1 MTTTPM
7 RTERD
12 SLGEVPVPT
21 DALYGAQ
28 TARAVENFPISGI
41 RPHRVFIESTAMVKW
56 AAVMANMAIGKLPLE
71 KGDAITRAAKEII
84 DGQHHAQFV
93 VDVFQAGAGT
103 SHNMNA
109 NEVIAN
115 RANELSG
122 GRRGDYAPIHP
133 NDDVNMSQ
141 STNDIFPTITKIAA
155 LRMLPGVVAQLQALE
170 DAFRQKADEFA
181 DVVKSGRT
189 HLQDAV
195 PTTLGA
201 EFGGYANAIKHVRE
215 RIAGTAHWVG
225 DLNIGATALGTG
237 LNSGAGYRG
246 EAVKYLK
253 EITGITDLRPAENL
267 FEVTQSMASLGALS
281 GDLRTVALELI
292 RTANDLRLMASGPRT
307 GLYEIALPAVQPGSS
322 IMPGKVNPVMA
333 EMLDMVCFQIVGND
347 TTVALAVQAGQLDLN
362 VMMPVIAFNLVWS
375 MEILT
380 NAVRV
385 FVEQCVHGITAN
397 RARINEW
404 VEQSTAIVTALNQRI
419 GYSRAAK
426 VAQQAFQEG
435 RTVRA
440 VLIAEGIL
448 TADEAAQFL
457 DPAVLVQP
465 GDPNPYAPLPTSR
478 NGMRSG
484 G

>member
-1 MTTTPM
+1 MATTTTPM
-7 RTERD
+7 RTEHD
-12 SLGEVPVPT
+12 SLGEVSVPT

-56 AAVMANMAIGKLPLE
+56 AAAMANLAIGKLPPE
-71 KGDAITRAAKEII
+71 KGDAIKRAAKEII
-84 DGQHHAQFV
+84 DDQHHAQFV

-155 LRMLPGVVAQLQALE
+155 LRMLPGVVEQLQALE

-201 EFGGYANAIKHVRE
+201 EFVGYANAIKHVRE

-292 RTANDLRLMASGPRT
+292 RIANDLRLMASGPRT

-385 FVEQCVHGITAN
+385 FIEQCVHGITAN

-440 VLIAEGIL
+440 VLISEGIL

-465 GDPNPYAPLPTSR
+465 GDPNTYA
-478 NGMRSG
+478 
-484 G
+484 

>member
-1 MTTTPM
+1 MTITTATRM
-7 RTERD
+7 ERD
-12 SLGEVPVPT
+12 SLGEVAVPA

-28 TARAVENFPISGI
+28 TARAVANFPISGI
-41 RPHRVFIESTAMVKW
+41 LPHRVFIESTAMVKW
-56 AAVMANMAIGKLPLE
+56 AAAMANMAIGKLPAE
-71 KGDAITRAAKEII
+71 KGNAIAQAAREII

-115 RANELSG
+115 RANELLG
-122 GRRGDYAPIHP
+122 GRRGAYAPIHP

-141 STNDIFPTITKIAA
+141 STNDVFPTITKIAA
-155 LRMLPGVVAQLQALE
+155 LRMLREVDAQLRGLE
-170 DAFRQKADEFA
+170 AAFGQKAEEFA
-181 DVVKSGRT
+181 AIVKSGRT

-201 EFGGYANAIKHVRE
+201 EFGGYATTIMQVRE
-215 RIAGTAHWVG
+215 RLAGTAHWLG

-246 EAVKYLK
+246 EAVRYLQ
-253 EITGITDLRPAENL
+253 EITGLDDLRPAGNL
-267 FEVTQSMASLGALS
+267 FAVTQSMASLGALS
-281 GDLRTVALELI
+281 GDLKTVALELI
-292 RTANDLRLMASGPRT
+292 RIANDLRLLSSGPRT
-307 GLYEIALPAVQPGSS
+307 GLFEITLPAVQPGSS

-333 EMLDMVCFQIVGND
+333 EMLDMVCFQVVGND

-362 VMMPVIAFNLVWS
+362 VMMPVIAFNVVWS

-385 FVEQCVHGITAN
+385 FTVFCVRGITAN
-397 RARINEW
+397 RERIAAM

-419 GYSRAAK
+419 GYRQAAK
-426 VAQQAFQEG
+426 VAQQAFRED
-435 RTVRA
+435 RTVRD

-448 TADEAAQFL
+448 TAEEAAQFL
-457 DPAVLVQP
+457 DPAVLVRP
-465 GDPNPYAPLPTSR
+465 GDPHTYP
-478 NGMRSG
+478 
-484 G
+484 

>member
-1 MTTTPM
+1 MATTTSTRT

-12 SLGEVPVPT
+12 SLGDVPVPV

-56 AAVMANMAIGKLPLE
+56 AAAMANMAIGKLPPE
-71 KGDAITRAAKEII
+71 KGDAIARAAKEII
-84 DGQHHAQFV
+84 GGAHHAQFV

-115 RANELSG
+115 RANELLG
-122 GRRGDYAPIHP
+122 GRRGEYAPVHP

-141 STNDIFPTITKIAA
+141 STNDIFPTITKVAA
-155 LRMLPGVVAQLQALE
+155 LRMLPGVIAQLQSLE
-170 DAFRQKADEFA
+170 AAFRAKAEEFA

-201 EFGGYANAIKHVRE
+201 EFGGYAHAIKHVRE
-215 RIAGTAHWVG
+215 RIEGTAHWVG

-246 EAVKYLK
+246 EAVKFLK
-253 EITGITDLRPAENL
+253 EITGIADLRPAENL
-267 FEVTQSMASLGALS
+267 FEVTQSMAPLGALS
-281 GDLRTVALELI
+281 GDLRTIALELI
-292 RTANDLRLMASGPRT
+292 RIANDLRLMASGPRT
-307 GLYEIALPAVQPGSS
+307 GLFEIALPAVQPGSS

-333 EMLDMVCFQIVGND
+333 EMLDMVCFQVVGND

-362 VMMPVIAFNLVWS
+362 VMMPVIAFNIVWS

-385 FVEQCVHGITAN
+385 FIEFCARGITAN
-397 RARINEW
+397 RERINEW

-426 VAQQAFQEG
+426 VAQQAFREG
-435 RTVRA
+435 RTVRD
-440 VLIAEGIL
+440 VLISEGIL
-448 TADEAAQFL
+448 TADEAARFL

-465 GDPNPYAPLPTSR
+465 GDSTTYE
-478 NGMRSG
+478 
-484 G
+484 

>member
-1 MTTTPM
+1 MATITTPM
-7 RTERD
+7 RTEHD
-12 SLGEVPVPT
+12 SLGDVPVPA

-28 TARAVENFPISGI
+28 TARAVKNFPISGI
-41 RPHRVFIESTAMVKW
+41 RPHRVFVESTAMVKW
-56 AAVMANMAIGKLPLE
+56 AAAMANMAISKLAPE
-71 KGDAITRAAKEII
+71 KGNAIAQAAQEII

-115 RANELSG
+115 RANELLG
-122 GRRGDYAPIHP
+122 GRRGDYTPINS

-155 LRMLPGVVAQLQALE
+155 LRMVPGVVTQLQSLE
-170 DAFRQKADEFA
+170 AAFREKAAEFA

-201 EFGGYANAIKHVRE
+201 EFGGYADAIKHVCE
-215 RIAGTAHWVG
+215 RIAGTAHWLG

-237 LNSGAGYRG
+237 LNSGTGYRG
-246 EAVKYLK
+246 AAVRYLR
-253 EITGITDLRPAENL
+253 EITGIDDLRPAENL
-267 FEVTQSMASLGALS
+267 FEVTQSMAPLGALS
-281 GDLRTVALELI
+281 ADLRTVALELI
-292 RTANDLRLMASGPRT
+292 RIANDLRLMASGPRT

-333 EMLDMVCFQIVGND
+333 EMLDMVCFQVVGND

-362 VMMPVIAFNLVWS
+362 VMMPVIAYNVVWS
-375 MEILT
+375 MEILA

-385 FVEQCVHGITAN
+385 FVAFCVRGITAN
-397 RARINEW
+397 RTRINEW
-404 VEQSTAIVTALNQRI
+404 IEQSTAIVTALNPQI
-419 GYSRAAK
+419 GYSRAAQ
-426 VAQQAFQEG
+426 VAQQAFREG

-448 TADEAAQFL
+448 TADEAARFL

-465 GDPNPYAPLPTSR
+465 GDPTNYS
-478 NGMRSG
+478 
-484 G
+484 

>member
-1 MTTTPM
+1 MATTTTPT

-12 SLGEVPVPT
+12 SLGEVPVPA

-28 TARAVENFPISGI
+28 TARAVENFPISGL

-56 AAVMANMAIGKLPLE
+56 AAAMANMAIGKLPPE
-71 KGDAITRAAKEII
+71 KGNAIAGAAKEII
-84 DGQHHAQFV
+84 DGRYHDQFV

-115 RANELSG
+115 RANELLG
-122 GRRGDYAPIHP
+122 GRRGDYAPVHP

-141 STNDIFPTITKIAA
+141 STNDVFPTITKIAA
-155 LRMLPGVVAQLQALE
+155 LRMLAGVHEQLQSLE

-201 EFGGYANAIKHVRE
+201 EFGGYASAMQHVRE

-225 DLNIGATALGTG
+225 ELNIGATALGTG

-246 EAVKYLK
+246 EVVNYLK
-253 EITGITDLRPAENL
+253 EITGIEGLRPAENL
-267 FEVTQSMASLGALS
+267 FEVTQSMAPLGALS
-281 GDLRTVALELI
+281 SDLRTVALELI
-292 RTANDLRLMASGPRT
+292 RIANDLRLMASGPRT
-307 GLYEIALPAVQPGSS
+307 GLFEIALPAVQPGSS

-333 EMLDMVCFQIVGND
+333 EMLDMVCFQVVGND

-362 VMMPVIAFNLVWS
+362 VMMPVIAFNVVWS
-375 MEILT
+375 MDILA

-385 FVEQCVHGITAN
+385 FVEFCARGITAN
-397 RARINEW
+397 RARIAEW

-426 VAQQAFQEG
+426 VAQQAFREG
-435 RTVRA
+435 RTVRD
-440 VLIAEGIL
+440 VLVSEGVL

-457 DPAVLVQP
+457 DPAVLVRP
-465 GDPNPYAPLPTSR
+465 GDPNTYP
-478 NGMRSG
+478 
-484 G
+484 

>member
-1 MTTTPM
+1 MATTTTQAM

-56 AAVMANMAIGKLPLE
+56 AAAMANMAIGKLPPE

-84 DGQHHAQFV
+84 DGQHHEQFV

-115 RANELSG
+115 RANELGG
-122 GRRGDYAPIHP
+122 GRRGDYAPVHP

-141 STNDIFPTITKIAA
+141 STNDIFPTITKVAT
-155 LRMLPGVVAQLQALE
+155 LRMLPGVVEQLHLLE
-170 DAFRQKADEFA
+170 DAFREKAEEFA

-201 EFGGYANAIKHVRE
+201 EFGGYAHAIKHVRE
-215 RIAGTAHWVG
+215 RLESTAHWVG

-246 EAVKYLK
+246 EAVRYIK
-253 EITGITDLRPAENL
+253 EITGIADLRPAENL

-292 RTANDLRLMASGPRT
+292 RIANDLRLMASGPRT
-307 GLYEIALPAVQPGSS
+307 GLFEIALPAVQPGSS

-333 EMLDMVCFQIVGND
+333 EMLNMVCFQVVGND
-347 TTVALAVQAGQLDLN
+347 ATVALAVQAGQLDLN
-362 VMMPVIAFNLVWS
+362 VMMPVIAFNIVWS

-385 FVEQCVHGITAN
+385 FIEQCVRGISAN

-419 GYSRAAK
+419 GYSHAAK
-426 VAQQAFQEG
+426 VAQQAFREG

-448 TADEAAQFL
+448 SADEAAQFL

-465 GDPNPYAPLPTSR
+465 GDPNSYT
-478 NGMRSG
+478 
-484 G
+484 

>member
-1 MTTTPM
+1 M

-12 SLGEVPVPT
+12 SLGEVPVPV

-28 TARAVENFPISGI
+28 TARAVENFPVSGI
-41 RPHRVFIESTAMVKW
+41 GPHRVFIESTAMVKW
-56 AAVMANMAIGKLPLE
+56 AAAMANMAIGKLPPE
-71 KGDAITRAAKEII
+71 KGNVIAQAAREII
-84 DGQHHAQFV
+84 DGQHHEQFV

-115 RANELSG
+115 RANELLG
-122 GRRGDYAPIHP
+122 GRRGDYAPVHP

-141 STNDIFPTITKIAA
+141 STNDIFPTITKVAA
-155 LRMLPGVVAQLQALE
+155 LRMLPGVAMQVRALE
-170 DAFRQKADEFA
+170 EAFRQKANEFA

-201 EFGGYANAIKHVRE
+201 EFGGYASALKHARE
-215 RIAGTAHWVG
+215 RLESTAHWLG

-246 EAVKYLK
+246 EAVRYLR
-253 EITGITDLRPAENL
+253 EITGIADLRPADNL

-281 GDLRTVALELI
+281 GDLKTIALELI
-292 RTANDLRLMASGPRT
+292 RIANDLRLMASGPRT
-307 GLYEIALPAVQPGSS
+307 GLFEIALPAVQPGSS

-362 VMMPVIAFNLVWS
+362 VMMPVIAFNVVWS

-385 FVEQCVHGITAN
+385 FIAFCVRGITAN

-426 VAQQAFQEG
+426 VARQAFREG
-435 RTVRA
+435 RTVRDIL
-440 VLIAEGIL
+440 VSEGIL
-448 TADEAAQFL
+448 TADEAARFL

-465 GDPNPYAPLPTSR
+465 GDPTSYE
-478 NGMRSG
+478 
-484 G
+484 

>member
-1 MTTTPM
+1 MIIGKGPDMATTTTSTRT

-12 SLGEVPVPT
+12 SLGDVPVPV

-41 RPHRVFIESTAMVKW
+41 LPHRVFIESTAMVKW
-56 AAVMANMAIGKLPLE
+56 AAAMANMAIGKLPAE
-71 KGDAITRAAKEII
+71 KGDAIAQAAKEII
-84 DGQHHAQFV
+84 GGAHYEQFV

-115 RANELSG
+115 RANELLG
-122 GRRGDYAPIHP
+122 GRRGDYASVHP

-141 STNDIFPTITKIAA
+141 STNDVFPTITKIAA
-155 LRMLPGVVAQLQALE
+155 LRMLPGVVAQLASLE
-170 DAFRQKADEFA
+170 AAFRAKADEFA

-201 EFGGYANAIKHVRE
+201 EFGGYASAIKHVRE

-246 EAVKYLK
+246 EAVKFLNA
-253 EITGITDLRPAENL
+253 ITGIEDLRPAENL
-267 FEVTQSMASLGALS
+267 FEVTQSMAPLGALS
-281 GDLRTVALELI
+281 GDLRTIALELI
-292 RTANDLRLMASGPRT
+292 RIANDLRLMASGPRT
-307 GLYEIALPAVQPGSS
+307 GLFEIALPAVQPGSS

-333 EMLDMVCFQIVGND
+333 EMLDMVCFQVVGND

-362 VMMPVIAFNLVWS
+362 VMMPVIAFNVVWS

-385 FVEQCVHGITAN
+385 FTEQCVRGITAN

-426 VAQQAFQEG
+426 VAQQAFREG
-435 RTVRA
+435 RTVRD
-440 VLIAEGIL
+440 VLISEGIL

-465 GDPNPYAPLPTSR
+465 GDPTTYE
-478 NGMRSG
+478 
-484 G
+484 

>member
-1 MTTTPM
+1 MATTTVPM

-12 SLGEVPVPT
+12 SLGEVSVPA

-56 AAVMANMAIGKLPLE
+56 AAAMANMAIGKLAPE
-71 KGDAITRAAKEII
+71 KGNAIAQAAKEIV
-84 DGQHHAQFV
+84 DSRHHEQFV

-115 RANELSG
+115 RANELLG
-122 GRRGDYAPIHP
+122 GRRGEYTPINP

-141 STNDIFPTITKIAA
+141 STNDIFPTITKIAT
-155 LRMLPGVVAQLQALE
+155 LRMLPRVVAQLQSLE
-170 DAFRQKADEFA
+170 DVFRDKADEFA

-201 EFGGYANAIKHVRE
+201 EFGGYARAIKHVRE

-237 LNSGAGYRG
+237 LNSGVGYRG
-246 EAVKYLK
+246 EAVRYLR
-253 EITGITDLRPAENL
+253 EITDIADLRPAENL
-267 FEVTQSMASLGALS
+267 FEVTQSMAPLGALS
-281 GDLRTVALELI
+281 GDLRTIALELI
-292 RTANDLRLMASGPRT
+292 RIANDLRLMASGPRT

-333 EMLDMVCFQIVGND
+333 EMLDMVCFQVVGND

-362 VMMPVIAFNLVWS
+362 VMMPVIAFNVVWS

-380 NAVRV
+380 NALRV
-385 FVEQCVHGITAN
+385 FIEFCVRGITAN
-397 RARINEW
+397 RARINEL

-426 VAQQAFQEG
+426 VAQQAFREG
-435 RTVRA
+435 RTVRD

-448 TADEAAQFL
+448 TADEAARFL

-465 GDPNPYAPLPTSR
+465 GDPTTYT
-478 NGMRSG
+478 
-484 G
+484 

>member
-1 MTTTPM
+1 MATGTGM

-12 SLGEVPVPT
+12 SLGAVLVPAE
-21 DALYGAQ
+21 ALYGAQ

-41 RPHRVFIESTAMVKW
+41 RPHRVFIESTAIVKW
-56 AAVMANMAIGKLPLE
+56 AAAMANMAIGKLPPE
-71 KGDAITRAAKEII
+71 KGNIIAQAAREII
-84 DGQHHAQFV
+84 DGRHHAQFV

-115 RANELSG
+115 RANELRG
-122 GRRGDYAPIHP
+122 GQRGDYAPIHP

-141 STNDIFPTITKIAA
+141 STNDVFPTIAKIAA
-155 LRMLPGVVAQLQALE
+155 LRMLPGLTAQLDVLDGAL
-170 DAFRQKADEFA
+170 RQKADEFA

-201 EFGGYANAIKHVRE
+201 EFGGYASAIRHARARV
-215 RIAGTAHWVG
+215 AGTAQWVG
-225 DLNIGATALGTG
+225 ELNIGATALGTG

-246 EAVKYLK
+246 AAVRFLK
-253 EITGITDLRPAENL
+253 EITGIADLRPAENL
-267 FEVTQSMASLGALS
+267 FEVTQSMAALGALS
-281 GDLRTVALELI
+281 GDLRTIALELI
-292 RTANDLRLMASGPRT
+292 RIANDIRLMASGPRT
-307 GLYEIALPAVQPGSS
+307 GLAEITLPAVQPGSS

-333 EMLDMVCFQIVGND
+333 EMLDMVCFQVVGND

-362 VMMPVIAFNLVWS
+362 VMMPVIAYNIVWS
-375 MEILT
+375 MQILT

-385 FVEQCVHGITAN
+385 FVTDCVHGITAN
-397 RARINEW
+397 RARIQEW

-426 VAQQAFQEG
+426 VAQQAFREG
-435 RTVRA
+435 RTVRE
-440 VLIAEGIL
+440 VLVSEGIL
-448 TADEAAQFL
+448 SAEEAAQAL

-465 GDPNPYAPLPTSR
+465 GDPMEYPQ
-478 NGMRSG
+478 
-484 G
+484 

>member
-1 MTTTPM
+1 MATTTTQAM
-7 RTERD
+7 RTEHD
-12 SLGEVPVPT
+12 SLGEVSVPA

-56 AAVMANMAIGKLPLE
+56 AAAMANMAIGKLAPE
-71 KGDAITRAAKEII
+71 KGNAIAQAAREII
-84 DGQHHAQFV
+84 DGRHHEQFV

-115 RANELSG
+115 RANELGG
-122 GRRGDYAPIHP
+122 GRRGDYAPVHP

-141 STNDIFPTITKIAA
+141 STNDIFPTITKVAT
-155 LRMLPGVVAQLQALE
+155 LRMLPGVVEQLHLLE
-170 DAFRQKADEFA
+170 DAFREKAAEFA

-201 EFGGYANAIKHVRE
+201 EFGGYAHAIKHVRE
-215 RIAGTAHWVG
+215 RLESTAHWVG

-246 EAVKYLK
+246 EAVRYIK
-253 EITGITDLRPAENL
+253 EITGIADLRPAENL

-292 RTANDLRLMASGPRT
+292 RIANDLRLMASGPRT
-307 GLYEIALPAVQPGSS
+307 GLFEIALPAVQPGSS

-333 EMLDMVCFQIVGND
+333 EMLDMVCFQVVGND

-362 VMMPVIAFNLVWS
+362 VMMPVIAFNIVWS

-385 FVEQCVHGITAN
+385 FIEQCVRGISAN

-426 VAQQAFQEG
+426 VAQQAFREG

-448 TADEAAQFL
+448 SADEAAQFL

-465 GDPNPYAPLPTSR
+465 GDPNTYK
-478 NGMRSG
+478 
-484 G
+484 

>member
-1 MTTTPM
+1 MTAQAI

-12 SLGEVPVPT
+12 SLGDVSVPG

-56 AAVMANMAIGKLPLE
+56 AATMANIAIGKLAPE
-71 KGDAITRAAKEII
+71 KGNAIAQAAREII
-84 DGQHHAQFV
+84 DGQHHEQFV

-115 RANELSG
+115 RANELLG
-122 GRRGDYAPIHP
+122 GRRGDYTPINP

-141 STNDIFPTITKIAA
+141 STNDIFPTITKVAV
-155 LRMLPGVVAQLQALE
+155 LRMLPGVVVQLQSLE
-170 DAFRQKADEFA
+170 DAFRRKAEEFA

-201 EFGGYANAIKHVRE
+201 EFGGYAHAIKHVRARLE
-215 RIAGTAHWVG
+215 STAHWVG

-246 EAVKYLK
+246 AAVQYLT
-253 EITGITDLRPAENL
+253 EITGIADLRPAENL

-292 RTANDLRLMASGPRT
+292 RIANDLRLMASGPRT
-307 GLYEIALPAVQPGSS
+307 GLYEIALPVVQPGSS

-333 EMLDMVCFQIVGND
+333 EMLDMVCFQVVGND

-362 VMMPVIAFNLVWS
+362 VMMPVIAFNVVWS

-397 RARINEW
+397 RARISEW

-426 VAQQAFQEG
+426 VAQQAFREG

-440 VLIAEGIL
+440 VLIDEGIL

-465 GDPNPYAPLPTSR
+465 GDPNTYK
-478 NGMRSG
+478 
-484 G
+484 

>member
-1 MTTTPM
+1 MATTTTQAM

-12 SLGEVPVPT
+12 SLGEVSVPA

-28 TARAVENFPISGI
+28 TARAVDNFPISGI

-56 AAVMANMAIGKLPLE
+56 AAAMANMAIGKLPPE
-71 KGDAITRAAKEII
+71 KGAAITRAAKEII
-84 DGQHHAQFV
+84 DGQHHEQFV

-115 RANELSG
+115 RANELGG
-122 GRRGDYAPIHP
+122 GRRGDYAPVHP

-141 STNDIFPTITKIAA
+141 STNDIFPTITKVAT
-155 LRMLPGVVAQLQALE
+155 LRMLPGVVEQLHLLE
-170 DAFRQKADEFA
+170 DAFREKAAEFA

-201 EFGGYANAIKHVRE
+201 EFGGYAHAIKHVRE
-215 RIAGTAHWVG
+215 RLESTAHWVG

-246 EAVKYLK
+246 EAVRYIK
-253 EITGITDLRPAENL
+253 EITGIADLRPAENL

-292 RTANDLRLMASGPRT
+292 RIANDLRLMASGPRT
-307 GLYEIALPAVQPGSS
+307 GLFEIALPAVQPGSS

-333 EMLDMVCFQIVGND
+333 EMLDMVCFQVVGND
-347 TTVALAVQAGQLDLN
+347 ATVALAVQAGQLDLN
-362 VMMPVIAFNLVWS
+362 VMMPVIAFNIVWS

-385 FVEQCVHGITAN
+385 FIEQCVRGISAN

-426 VAQQAFQEG
+426 VAQQAFREG

-448 TADEAAQFL
+448 SADEAAQFL

-465 GDPNPYAPLPTSR
+465 GDPNSYT
-478 NGMRSG
+478 
-484 G
+484 